1 MMKFL
6 QGNNP
11 VLIGAAFAV
20 AQSIMFAFMGLFV
33 KLATDIHHPVEA
45 MFFRSFVCL
54 ILCTITLRSIGKLYM
69 IKSANLRNQMIRG
82 VVGSI
87 GMVLTFF
94 ALKMLPLS
102 EIQSLLFAA
111 PIFVVLLSYPLL
123 KEKVGIYRIAAAMAG
138 FCGILLIV
146 QPGAISSFAGGMVG
160 IAAAFFHALIM
171 VILRW
176 LGKSEEPFVTVFYF
190 SLISSVLVIPAL
202 PFFFTMPS
210 LYSLFLLVMIGVCA
224 FALQICLTKSYIY
237 ADATIIAPITYLNM
251 LWALLLDFF
260 VWGFVPGAMVVAG
273 AAIIIISN
281 FVIILR
287 ESKKKKRPAPE
298 ISS

>member
-1 MMKFL
+1 
-6 QGNNP
+6 
-11 VLIGAAFAV
+11 
-20 AQSIMFAFMGLFV
+20 
-33 KLATDIHHPVEA
+33 
-45 MFFRSFVCL
+45 
-54 ILCTITLRSIGKLYM
+54 
-69 IKSANLRNQMIRG
+69 
-82 VVGSI
+82 
-87 GMVLTFF
+87 
-94 ALKMLPLS
+94 
-102 EIQSLLFAA
+102 
-111 PIFVVLLSYPLL
+111 
-123 KEKVGIYRIAAAMAG
+123 
-138 FCGILLIV
+138 
-146 QPGAISSFAGGMVG
+146 MVG

-260 VWGFVPGAMVVAG
+260 VWGFVPGSMVIAG

>member
-1 MMKFL
+1 MKTLL

-11 VLIGAAFAV
+11 VLIGVSFAV
-20 AQSIMFAFMGLFV
+20 LQSIMFAFMALFV
-33 KLATDIHHPVEA
+33 KLATEIHHPVEA
-45 MFFRSFVCL
+45 MFFRSFICL
-54 ILCTITLRSIGKLYM
+54 ILCAITLRGIGKLYM
-69 IKSANLRNQMIRG
+69 VKSANLRNQMIRG
-82 VVGSI
+82 LVGSV

-94 ALKMLPLS
+94 AVKMLPLS

-123 KEKVGIYRIAAAMAG
+123 KEKVGAYRILAAIAG

-171 VILRW
+171 IILRW

-190 SLISSVLVIPAL
+190 SLISSALALPAL
-202 PFFFTMPS
+202 PFFFTMPD
-210 LYSLFLLVMIGVCA
+210 LYSLALLLMIGVCA
-224 FALQICLTKSYIY
+224 FALQICLTKSYTY
-237 ADATIIAPITYLNM
+237 ADATVIAPITYLNM
-251 LWALLLDFF
+251 IWALSLDFF
-260 VWGFVPGAMVVAG
+260 VWGFVPGYMVGLG

-281 FVIILR
+281 FVIIMR
-287 ESKKKKRPAPE
+287 ESKKKKRLSPE